1 MDVAYNPFD
10 PDQVDHHQP
19 LLDDLRRGAPVAE
32 IMPGVFYLSRHEDIV
47 EVCRDP
53 RTFRQGRFR
62 PLDEDT
68 RTPDQLNL
76 GETDPPSHTRVRK
89 ILQSSLSPPAIRV
102 YEPYVRQVCRDLV
115 ERFAPRHRADL
126 IADLGGP
133 LPGAVIGHV
142 AGIPVEDRDRLR
154 QYSDDYV
161 AIGADPDPERAGQ
174 ALARVEEFDEHLR
187 RVIRARRRAPERPPD
202 LMTALIEHVDD
213 DGRPLSEEKVLTHLS
228 KDVIV
233 GGIETTT
240 HLVGNLFYDLLS
252 TPGAYQR
259 VLLDRSLIPAAVE
272 EALRIRPP
280 VQILF
285 RQPVRDVALRGVA
298 IPAGSVIALG
308 YASANH
314 DEAVFEHPK
323 DYDLDRGDAVRRH
336 LGFGW
341 GIHLC
346 VGAPLARLELSSA
359 LDAVLDRIPAMELAP
374 GFEYERVRF
383 FMMRGPTRLD
393 VVFGDEDAAR

>member
-1 MDVAYNPFD
+1 VQIAYNPFD
-10 PDQVDHHQP
+10 PEQVDHHQP
-19 LLDDLRRGAPVAE
+19 ILDELRLTAPVAE

-47 EVCRDP
+47 GVCRDP
-53 RTFRQGRFR
+53 DTFRQGRFR

-68 RTPDQLNL
+68 RTEDQLNL
-76 GETDPPSHTRVRK
+76 GETDPPIHTRVRK
-89 ILQSSLSPPAIRV
+89 ILQSSLSPPAVRP
-102 YEPYVRQVCRDLV
+102 YEPYVRQVSRDLV
-115 ERFAPRHRADL
+115 ERFADRGHADL

-142 AGIPVEDRDRLR
+142 AGIPLEDRDRLR
-154 QYSDDYV
+154 RYSDDYI
-161 AIGADPDPERAGQ
+161 AIGADPDPARA
-174 ALARVEEFDEHLR
+174 AEAAARVEAFDQHFRE
-187 RVIRARRRAPERPPD
+187 VIRARRQATERRRD
-202 LMTALIEHVDD
+202 LMTALIEYVDD

-228 KDVIV
+228 KDVLV

-252 TPGAYQR
+252 TPGAYER
-259 VLLDRSLIPAAVE
+259 VRADRSLIPVAVE
-272 EALRIRPP
+272 EALRLRPP

-285 RQPVRDVALRGVA
+285 RRPVRDVELRGVA

-314 DEAVFEHPK
+314 DESVFDCPY
-323 DYDLDRGDAVRRH
+323 DYDLNRGDTVRRH

-346 VGAPLARLELSSA
+346 VGAPLARLELVSA
-359 LDAVLDRIPAMELAP
+359 LGAVLDRIPTMRLAP
-374 GFEYERVRF
+374 GFDYERVRF
-383 FMMRGPTRLD
+383 FMMRGPVRLD
-393 VVFGDEDAAR
+393 VLFGDGDDPR

>member
-1 MDVAYNPFD
+1 
-10 PDQVDHHQP
+10 
-19 LLDDLRRGAPVAE
+19 L
-32 IMPGVFYLSRHEDIV
+32 
-47 EVCRDP
+47 
-53 RTFRQGRFR
+53 
-62 PLDEDT
+62 
-68 RTPDQLNL
+68 
-76 GETDPPSHTRVRK
+76 
-89 ILQSSLSPPAIRV
+89 
-102 YEPYVRQVCRDLV
+102 
-115 ERFAPRHRADL
+115 APRHRADL

-142 AGIPVEDRDRLR
+142 AGIPIEDRDRLR

-174 ALARVEEFDEHLR
+174 ALARVEAFDEHLR
-187 RVIRARRRAPERPPD
+187 QVIRARRRAAERPPD

-213 DGRPLSEEKVLTHLS
+213 EGRPLSEEKVLTHLS

-259 VLLDRSLIPAAVE
+259 VRRDRSLVPAAVE

-285 RQPVRDVALRGVA
+285 RRPVRDVELRGVA

-323 DYDLDRGDAVRRH
+323 DYDLDRGDSVRRH

-346 VGAPLARLELSSA
+346 VGAPLARLELASV
-359 LDAVLDRIPAMELAP
+359 LEAVLDRIPSMELAP

-383 FMMRGPTRLD
+383 FMMRGPAFLD
-393 VVFGDEDAAR
+393 VVFGDADAPR